1 MEKIQILC
9 KLILLHQQ
17 KRKRKPNVGNIT
29 NRNCHLPQLPAIQA
43 LMRNHRMIS
52 LKLPLKM
59 KNWNWNYP
67 KVSQTTQTNILN
79 STFQRIAYKRLY
91 YVKTHSQITLIMS
104 RSQTTLRGILK
115 EKLKTNKKN
124 IEKVLEKLQC
134 KTVGVMG
141 PLSKLWN
148 ILEGAKGVE
157 EDAVQISI
165 IDLHH
170 YVEQTVLL
178 LRQSCNAITCHR
190 RLNVPGS
197 FKRKGVNS
205 AKTWRTFVRKK
216 GSRTTLL
223 TPSNPINKPRRY
235 LRNTKS
241 IFD

>member
-115 EKLKTNKKN
+115 EKRKTNKK
-124 IEKVLEKLQC
+124 ISKKFWKSFSVKLLVWWVLCQNYGIFWKEQ
-134 KTVGVMG
+134 
-141 PLSKLWN
+141 
-148 ILEGAKGVE
+148 KG
-157 EDAVQISI
+157 
-165 IDLHH
+165 
-170 YVEQTVLL
+170 
-178 LRQSCNAITCHR
+178 
-190 RLNVPGS
+190 
-197 FKRKGVNS
+197 
-205 AKTWRTFVRKK
+205 
-216 GSRTTLL
+216 
-223 TPSNPINKPRRY
+223 
-235 LRNTKS
+235 
-241 IFD
+241 